1 MTTIGKVMYWKGDRI
16 DILTKCKNRREANC
30 MFKLWRF
37 MPPPILDFMYNKN
50 LPKKKWDFY
59 EWEAKWQRGMINRER
74 NNQQ

>member
-16 DILTKCKNRREANC
+16 DIQTKCKNRREANY

-50 LPKKKWDFY
+50 QPKKKWDFY
-59 EWEAKWQRGMINRER
+59 EWQAKWQRGMINRESE
-74 NNQQ
+74 NQQ